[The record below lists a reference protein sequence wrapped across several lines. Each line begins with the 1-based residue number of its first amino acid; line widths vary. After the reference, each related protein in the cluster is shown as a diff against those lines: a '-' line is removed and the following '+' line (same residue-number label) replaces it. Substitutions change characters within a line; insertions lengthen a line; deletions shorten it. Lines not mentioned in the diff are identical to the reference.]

1 MESFLRKPFWFFL
14 FIKSDSSPQPS
25 PKERQKIGIPLLLA
39 LSGTLEK
46 QTGLQKLVMKSW
58 KWLLKFVLLQL
69 NYNDFE
75 MNSTIESNPL
85 LDRLPKHLKQ
95 FIKPQDYSDY
105 TPINQAVWRY
115 VMRKNVNYLS
125 KVAHSSYLEGLKKT
139 GIEIDHIPSMYGMNR
154 ILTEIGWAAVAV
166 DGFIP
171 PNAFME
177 FQAYNVLVIASDIRQ
192 LEHIEY
198 TPAPDIIHEG
208 AGHAP
213 IIANPEYAEYLRRFG
228 EIGCKAISS
237 HKDYEMYEAIR
248 LLSILKEAEDTS
260 QADIDAAE
268 KAVEDLQNNMGEL
281 SEMAQIRNLHWWTVE
296 YGLIGTVDNPKIY
309 GAGLLS
315 SIGESA
321 WCMTDNVKKI
331 PYDLSAA
338 NQSFDITKLQP
349 QLYVTPDFAHLSM
362 VLEEFANK
370 MALRT
375 GGLSGIN
382 KLIHSNALGTI
393 ELSTGIQISGVFTN
407 VIEEEGK
414 PVYIQTTGKTALSY
428 REKELVG
435 HGTSKHPEGFGS
447 PIGKLKGINLAIEDM
462 SPRDLSAY
470 SITESQNV
478 TLEFEGDITV
488 KGEIIT
494 GSRNLHGEIILIS
507 LKNCTV
513 THGET
518 ILFQPEWGNYDMAI
532 GKKVVSAF
540 SGPADVNSFDLISH
554 VPSSKTIK
562 ARHTAER
569 DDLEILYQTVRNSRE
584 TKDTQTSLE
593 PIFEK
598 LHTNHPNDWLL
609 AIEIAELLKDRNE
622 PQLLQKVMVYLENL
636 KAKRPEVAHL
646 IAGGLDLIFDKEK
659 A

>member
-1 MESFLRKPFWFFL
+1 
-14 FIKSDSSPQPS
+14 
-25 PKERQKIGIPLLLA
+25 
-39 LSGTLEK
+39 
-46 QTGLQKLVMKSW
+46 
-58 KWLLKFVLLQL
+58 
-69 NYNDFE
+69 
-75 MNSTIESNPL
+75 MNPNIETNPL
-85 LDRLPKHLKQ
+85 LERLPKHLKQ

-125 KVAHSSYLEGLKKT
+125 KVAHHSYLDGLKKT
-139 GIEIDHIPSMYGMNR
+139 GIEIDAIPSMYGMNR

-237 HKDYEMYEAIR
+237 HKDYQMYEAIR

-260 QADIDAAE
+260 QEKIEEAE
-268 KAVEDLQNNMGEL
+268 KAVADLQNNMGEL

-296 YGLIGTVDNPKIY
+296 YGLIGTVENPKIY

-321 WCMTDNVKKI
+321 HCMTDNVKKI
-331 PYDLSAA
+331 PYDISAA
-338 NQSFDITKLQP
+338 NQNFDITQLQP
-349 QLYVTPDFAHLSM
+349 QLYVTPTFSHLSLI
-362 VLEEFANK
+362 LEEFANK

-375 GGLSGIN
+375 GGLSGIQ
-382 KLIHSNALGTI
+382 KLIQSNALGTI
-393 ELSTGIQISGVFTN
+393 ELSTGLQISGVFTN

-435 HGTSKHPEGFGS
+435 HGTLTHPHGFGS
-447 PIGKLKGINLAIEDM
+447 PIGKLKGFNLAIEDM
-462 SPRDLSAY
+462 SPKDLQAY
-470 SITESQNV
+470 SIVESETV
-478 TLEFEGDITV
+478 KLEFEGNIV
-488 KGEIIT
+488 VEGEIIT

-507 LKNCTV
+507 FKNCTV

-540 SGPADVNSFDLISH
+540 SGPADVNSFDLVNI
-554 VPSSKTIK
+554 VPASKTIK
-562 ARHTAER
+562 AKHTDER
-569 DDLEILYQTVRNSRE
+569 DDLEALYSTVRNIRDN
-584 TKDTQTSLE
+584 KDSKSELQSV
-593 PIFEK
+593 FEK
-598 LHTNHPNDWLL
+598 LKNYHPNDWLL
-609 AIEIAELLKDRNE
+609 AVEITELLKDSDE
-622 PQLLQKVMVYLENL
+622 KQLLQEVLDYLEQL
-636 KAKRPEVAHL
+636 KEKRPEVAHL
-646 IAGGLDLIFDKEK
+646 ILGGLDLIFHKE
-659 A
+659 AV

>member
-1 MESFLRKPFWFFL
+1 MNTK
-14 FIKSDSSPQPS
+14 IK
-25 PKERQKIGIPLLLA
+25 
-39 LSGTLEK
+39 
-46 QTGLQKLVMKSW
+46 
-58 KWLLKFVLLQL
+58 
-69 NYNDFE
+69 
-75 MNSTIESNPL
+75 SNPL

-95 FIKPQDYSDY
+95 FIKPQDYSEY

-115 VMRKNVNYLS
+115 VMRKNVDYLS

-139 GIEIDHIPSMYGMNR
+139 GIEIDRIPSMYGMNR
-154 ILTEIGWAAVAV
+154 ILSEIGWAAVAV

-248 LLSILKEAEDTS
+248 LLSILKEAEDTPQS
-260 QADIDAAE
+260 EIEAAE

-296 YGLIGTVDNPKIY
+296 YGLIGTLESPKIY

-331 PYDLSAA
+331 PYDFSAVH
-338 NQSFDITKLQP
+338 QSFDITKLQP
-349 QLYVTPDFAHLSM
+349 QLYVTPDFAYLSLI
-362 VLEEFANK
+362 LEEFANT

-375 GGLSGIN
+375 GGLSGMK
-382 KLIHSNALGTI
+382 KLIHSKAIGTA
-393 ELSTGIQISGVFTN
+393 ELSTGLQISGVFTN
-407 VIEEEGK
+407 VIEHEGK
-414 PVYIQTTGKTALSY
+414 PIYFQTTGKTALSY

-435 HGTSKHPEGFGS
+435 HGTTTHPEGFGS
-447 PIGKLKGINLAIEDM
+447 PLGKLKGINLAIEDM
-462 SPRDLSAY
+462 SPRDLKAY
-470 SITESQNV
+470 GVYEGQTA
-478 TLEFEGDITV
+478 TLEFEGDIKV
-488 KGEIIT
+488 VGEIIT
-494 GSRNLHGEIILIS
+494 GKRNLHGEIILICF
-507 LKNCTV
+507 KNCTV
-513 THGET
+513 THGDT
-518 ILFQPEWGNYDMAI
+518 ILFQPEWGNYDMAV
-532 GKKVVSAF
+532 GKKLVSAF

-562 ARHTAER
+562 AKQTAER
-569 DDLEILYQTVRNSRE
+569 DDLEVLYQTVRSIRE
-584 TKDTQTSLE
+584 SDDRKTSLE

-598 LHTNHPNDWLL
+598 LQKDHPNDWLL
-609 AIEIAELLKDRNE
+609 SVELIELLNARNE
-622 PQLLQKVMVYLENL
+622 TNLMQQVLLHLDNL
-636 KAKRPEVAHL
+636 KKQRPELKKL
-646 IAGGLDLIFDKEK
+646 ISNGLELIFENEETTH
-659 A
+659 

>member
-1 MESFLRKPFWFFL
+1 
-14 FIKSDSSPQPS
+14 
-25 PKERQKIGIPLLLA
+25 
-39 LSGTLEK
+39 
-46 QTGLQKLVMKSW
+46 
-58 KWLLKFVLLQL
+58 
-69 NYNDFE
+69 
-75 MNSTIESNPL
+75 MNSKIKSNPL

-95 FIKPQDYSDY
+95 FIKPQEYSNY

-125 KVAHSSYLEGLKKT
+125 KVAHNSYLEGLKKT
-139 GIEIDHIPSMYGMNR
+139 GIEIDTIPSMYGMNR
-154 ILTEIGWAAVAV
+154 ILREIGWAAVAV

-248 LLSILKEAEDTS
+248 LLSILKEAEDTPQS
-260 QADIDAAE
+260 KIEAAE

-296 YGLIGTVDNPKIY
+296 YGLIGTLENPKIY

-331 PYDLSAA
+331 PYDFSAVH
-338 NQSFDITKLQP
+338 QSFDITKLQP
-349 QLYVTPDFAHLSM
+349 QLYVTPDFAYLSLI
-362 VLEEFANK
+362 LEEFANT

-375 GGLSGIN
+375 GGLSGIQ
-382 KLIHSNALGTI
+382 KLINSKALGTI
-393 ELSTGIQISGVFTN
+393 ELSTGLQISGIFSN
-407 VIEEEGK
+407 VIEQDGK
-414 PVYIQTTGKTALSY
+414 PIYFQTIGKTALSY

-435 HGTSKHPEGFGS
+435 HGIETHPHGFGS
-447 PIGKLKGINLAIEDM
+447 PIGKLKGINLAIEEM
-462 SPRDLSAY
+462 SPRDLKAY
-470 SITESQNV
+470 GIYEGLSV
-478 TLEFEGDITV
+478 TLEFEGDIKV
-488 KGEIIT
+488 VGEIIT
-494 GSRNLHGEIILIS
+494 GKRNLHGEIILICF
-507 LKNCTV
+507 KNCTV

-518 ILFQPEWGNYDMAI
+518 VLFQPEWGNYDMAV
-532 GKKVVSAF
+532 GKKLVSAF

-554 VPSSKTIK
+554 VPSTKTIK
-562 ARHTAER
+562 AKQTAER
-569 DDLEILYQTVRNSRE
+569 DDLEILYQSIRNIRE
-584 TKDTQTSLE
+584 TNDSTTSLE
-593 PIFEK
+593 PIFKKIQE
-598 LHTNHPNDWLL
+598 NHPTDWLL
-609 AIEIAELLKDRNE
+609 SVELIELLNTRNE
-622 PQLLQKVMVYLENL
+622 PSLMKEVLLHLENL
-636 KAKRPEVAHL
+636 KKQRPEITKL
-646 IAGGLDLIFDKEK
+646 IDYGLELIFEK
-659 A
+659 QNTTH

>member
-1 MESFLRKPFWFFL
+1 MS
-14 FIKSDSSPQPS
+14 
-25 PKERQKIGIPLLLA
+25 
-39 LSGTLEK
+39 T
-46 QTGLQKLVMKSW
+46 
-58 KWLLKFVLLQL
+58 
-69 NYNDFE
+69 
-75 MNSTIESNPL
+75 TIESNPL
-85 LDRLPKHLKQ
+85 LDRLPKHLRQ

-125 KVAHSSYLEGLKKT
+125 KVAHNSYLDGLKKT
-139 GIEIDHIPSMYGMNR
+139 GIEVDNIPSMYGMNR

-248 LLSILKEAEDTS
+248 LLSILKEAEGTP

-296 YGLIGTVDNPKIY
+296 YGLIGTVENPKIY

-321 WCMTDNVKKI
+321 HCMTDKVKKI
-331 PYDLSAA
+331 PYDISAA
-338 NQSFDITKLQP
+338 NQSFDITQLQP
-349 QLYVTPDFAHLSM
+349 QLYVTPDFAYLSLI
-362 VLEEFANK
+362 LEEFANK

-382 KLIHSNALGTI
+382 KLIQSNALGTI
-393 ELSTGIQISGVFTN
+393 ELSTGIQISGVFTT
-407 VIEEEGK
+407 VIEAEGK

-435 HGTSKHPEGFGS
+435 HGTIKHKDGFGS

-470 SITESQNV
+470 SINENKTV
-478 TLEFEGDITV
+478 TLDFEGDITV

-507 LKNCTV
+507 FKNCTV

-518 ILFQPEWGNYDMAI
+518 ILFQPEWGIYDMAV
-532 GKKVVSAF
+532 GKKVISAF
-540 SGPADVNSFDLISH
+540 SGPADANSFDLILH

-562 ARHTAER
+562 AKHTTER
-569 DDLEILYQTVRNSRE
+569 DDLEVLYQTIRMIRE
-584 TKDTQTSLE
+584 SKDMTSSLS
-593 PIFEK
+593 PIFQK
-598 LHTNHPNDWLL
+598 LKEEHPNDWLL
-609 AIEIAELLKDRNE
+609 SVEIAELLKDRNE
-622 PQLLQKVMVYLENL
+622 PQLLQEIMNHLESL
-636 KAKRPEVAHL
+636 KERRPDVAHL
-646 IAGGLDLIFDKEK
+646 ITGGMDLI
-659 A
+659 

>member
-1 MESFLRKPFWFFL
+1 
-14 FIKSDSSPQPS
+14 
-25 PKERQKIGIPLLLA
+25 
-39 LSGTLEK
+39 
-46 QTGLQKLVMKSW
+46 
-58 KWLLKFVLLQL
+58 
-69 NYNDFE
+69 
-75 MNSTIESNPL
+75 MNSTIESNLL
-85 LDRLPKHLKQ
+85 LDRLPQHLRQ

-115 VMRKNVNYLS
+115 VMRKNVDYLS

-139 GIEIDHIPSMYGMNR
+139 GIEVDNIPSMYGMNR

-248 LLSILKEAEDTS
+248 LLSIVKEAEDTP
-260 QADIDAAE
+260 QATIDAAE
-268 KAVEDLQNNMGEL
+268 KAVEHLQNNMGEL

-296 YGLIGTVDNPKIY
+296 YGLIGTVENPKIY

-321 WCMTDNVKKI
+321 HCMTPEVTKI
-331 PYDLSAA
+331 PYDISAA
-338 NQSFDITKLQP
+338 TQNFDITKLQP
-349 QLYVTPDFAHLSM
+349 QLYVTPTFAYLNL

-382 KLIHSNALGTI
+382 KLIDSNALGTI
-393 ELSTGIQISGVFTN
+393 ELSTGLQISGIFSS
-407 VIEEEGK
+407 VIEHEGK
-414 PVYIQTTGKTALSY
+414 PIYIQTTGKTALAY

-435 HGTSKHPEGFGS
+435 HGTSTHPEGFGS
-447 PIGKLKGINLAIEDM
+447 PIGKLEGINLAIEDM
-462 SPRDLSAY
+462 SPKDLNAY
-470 SITESQNV
+470 DILESK
-478 TLEFEGDITV
+478 TMKLEFEGGITV
-488 KGEIIT
+488 EGEIVT
-494 GSRNLHGEIILIS
+494 GSRNLQGEITLIRF
-507 LKNCTV
+507 KNCTV
-513 THGET
+513 THGKT
-518 ILFQPEWGNYDMAI
+518 VLFQPEWGVYDMAV
-532 GKKVVSAF
+532 GKKVTSAF

-554 VPSSKTIK
+554 LPSSKTIK
-562 ARHTAER
+562 AKHSAER
-569 DDLEILYQTVRNSRE
+569 DDLEILYQTVRNTRV
-584 TKDTQTSLE
+584 TNDTQTSLA

-598 LHTNHPNDWLL
+598 LVANHPNDWLL
-609 AIEIAELLKDRNE
+609 SVEITELLKNRNE
-622 PQLLQKVMVYLENL
+622 PQLLQEIMVYLDQL
-636 KAKRPEVAHL
+636 KQKRPEVAHL
-646 IAGGLDLIFDKEK
+646 ISGGLDLIFDKEK

>member
-1 MESFLRKPFWFFL
+1 
-14 FIKSDSSPQPS
+14 
-25 PKERQKIGIPLLLA
+25 
-39 LSGTLEK
+39 
-46 QTGLQKLVMKSW
+46 
-58 KWLLKFVLLQL
+58 
-69 NYNDFE
+69 
-75 MNSTIESNPL
+75 MNTNIESNPL
-85 LDRLPKHLKQ
+85 LERLPKHLKQ

-115 VMRKNVNYLS
+115 VMRKNVSYLS
-125 KVAHSSYLEGLKKT
+125 KVAHSSYLEGLQKT
-139 GIEIDHIPSMYGMNR
+139 GIEVDNIPSMYGMNR
-154 ILTEIGWAAVAV
+154 ILSEIGWAAVAV

-248 LLSILKEAEDTS
+248 LLSILKEAEGTP

-296 YGLIGTVDNPKIY
+296 YGLIGTIENPKIY

-331 PYDLSAA
+331 PYNLSAA
-338 NQSFDITKLQP
+338 HQSFDITKLQP
-349 QLYVTPDFAHLSM
+349 QLYVTPDFSYLSL
-362 VLEEFANK
+362 VLEEFANT

-375 GGLSGIN
+375 GGLSGIE
-382 KLIHSNALGTI
+382 KLIHSNALGTV
-393 ELSTGIQISGVFTN
+393 ELSTGLQISGVFTN
-407 VIEEEGK
+407 VIEEDGK
-414 PVYIQTTGKTALSY
+414 PIYFQTTGKTALSY

-435 HGTSKHPEGFGS
+435 HGTSTHPEGFGS

-462 SPRDLSAY
+462 SPRDLKAY
-470 SITESQNV
+470 GVYEGETA
-478 TLEFEGDITV
+478 TLEFEGNIKV
-488 KGEIIT
+488 VGEIIT
-494 GSRNLHGEIILIS
+494 GKRNLHGEIILICF
-507 LKNCTV
+507 KNCTV
-513 THGET
+513 THGDT
-518 ILFQPEWGNYDMAI
+518 ILFQPEWGNYDMAV
-532 GKKVVSAF
+532 GKKMVSAF

-562 ARHTAER
+562 PKHTEER
-569 DDLEILYQTVRNSRE
+569 DDLEVLYQTVRSIRE
-584 TKDTQTSLE
+584 SNDTTTSLE
-593 PIFEK
+593 PIFITLQE
-598 LHTNHPNDWLL
+598 NHPNDWLL
-609 AIEIAELLKDRNE
+609 AVEIVELLKTRNE
-622 PQLLQKVMVYLENL
+622 PELIQKVLIHLEKL
-636 KAKRPEVAHL
+636 KTQRPEIEKL
-646 IAGGLDLIFDKEK
+646 ISNGLELIFENEETTH
-659 A
+659 

>member
-1 MESFLRKPFWFFL
+1 
-14 FIKSDSSPQPS
+14 
-25 PKERQKIGIPLLLA
+25 
-39 LSGTLEK
+39 
-46 QTGLQKLVMKSW
+46 
-58 KWLLKFVLLQL
+58 
-69 NYNDFE
+69 
-75 MNSTIESNPL
+75 MNAKIESNPL
-85 LDRLPKHLKQ
+85 IERLPKHLKQ
-95 FIKPQDYSDY
+95 FIKPQDYEDY

-115 VMRKNVNYLS
+115 VMRKNVDYLS

-139 GIEIDHIPSMYGMNR
+139 GIEIDSIPSMYGMNR
-154 ILTEIGWAAVAV
+154 ILSEIGWAAVAV

-248 LLSILKEAEDTS
+248 LLSILKEAEGTPQS
-260 QADIDAAE
+260 EIEAAE

-296 YGLIGTVDNPKIY
+296 YGLIGTLENPKIY

-321 WCMTDNVKKI
+321 WCMTDNVKKL
-331 PYDLSAA
+331 PYTFSAA
-338 NQSFDITKLQP
+338 QQSFDITKVQP
-349 QLYVTPDFAHLSM
+349 QLYVTPDFAYLSLI
-362 VLEEFANK
+362 LEEFANT

-375 GGLSGIN
+375 GGLSGIK
-382 KLIHSNALGTI
+382 KLIDSKALGTV
-393 ELSTGIQISGVFTN
+393 ELSTGLQISGVFTN
-407 VIEEEGK
+407 VIEHEGK
-414 PVYIQTTGKTALSY
+414 PIYLQTTGKTALAN

-435 HGTSKHPEGFGS
+435 HGTVAHLEGFGS

-462 SPRDLSAY
+462 SPRDLKAY
-470 SITESQNV
+470 DIYEGETA
-478 TLEFEGDITV
+478 TLEFEGNIKV
-488 KGEIIT
+488 VGEIIT
-494 GSRNLHGEIILIS
+494 GKRNLHGEIILIS
-507 LKNCTV
+507 FKNCTV

-518 ILFQPEWGNYDMAI
+518 VLFRPEWGTYDMAV
-532 GKKVVSAF
+532 GKKLVSAF
-540 SGPADVNSFDLISH
+540 SGPADVNSFDLIAH

-562 ARHTAER
+562 ASTSEER
-569 DDLEILYQTVRNSRE
+569 DALEVLYHAVRNIRE
-584 TKDTQTSLE
+584 TKDTTTSLA
-593 PIFEK
+593 PIYEK
-598 LHTNHPNDWLL
+598 LKEEHTNDWLL
-609 AIEIAELLKDRNE
+609 CIELAELLKARNE
-622 PQLLQKVMVYLENL
+622 TKLLTEILSHLDNL
-636 KAKRPEVAHL
+636 KKQRPEVAQL
-646 IAGGLDLIFDKEK
+646 ISNGLELIFEKEETVH
-659 A
+659 